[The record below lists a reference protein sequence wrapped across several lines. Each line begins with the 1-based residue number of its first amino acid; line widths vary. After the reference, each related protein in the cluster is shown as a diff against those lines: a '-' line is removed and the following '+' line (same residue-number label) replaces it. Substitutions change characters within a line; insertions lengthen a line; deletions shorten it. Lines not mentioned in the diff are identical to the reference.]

1 VTGLRLGRASGPESE
16 LATFLRW
23 RPTGATDVTQHRA
36 GSQNRD
42 PGQVQAV
49 SKTKRH
55 SEPTRPDPKGT
66 GETAS
71 EHHRGGGFLIRGSPS
86 GWTVIWAVAT
96 IIYPVLKI
104 EFLAPFGH
112 CGTPP
117 AAYKL
122 GLLQGFYGILKCPF
136 VRVVKAGV

>member
-1 VTGLRLGRASGPESE
+1 MGKQASTASSVSNRDRMVATSGVWKVTGMRLGRASGPESE

-23 RPTGATDVTQHRA
+23 RPTGATAVTQHRA

-42 PGQVQAV
+42 PGQVQAA

-71 EHHRGGGFLIRGSPS
+71 EHPCAARLGCEGPGVIHFPAPKIDFLG
-86 GWTVIWAVAT
+86 VFWAQAT
-96 IIYPVLKI
+96 
-104 EFLAPFGH
+104 A
-112 CGTPP
+112 
-117 AAYKL
+117 
-122 GLLQGFYGILKCPF
+122 
-136 VRVVKAGV
+136 